1 MTCKILFTAGAK
13 GGSGKTTAARFLI
26 SYLQDHEA
34 YPLLL
39 DLDDENRSL
48 SRFYPEAFRVDIHQ
62 EFAHDVLI
70 EKATSG
76 HHPLIVADLKA
87 GTGHEVLQWFLEVP
101 FEQLKKEAVEFL
113 CLGSIT
119 SAPDSVQSFLNWA
132 TALENRVNYLVF
144 KNLKDGDQLYDY
156 ERTRQAIEFQ
166 ERTRPRHVVIPKLS
180 ARYQTELEIRCLTI
194 SEVLNG
200 ENGISARGNPLGP
213 VLSSLMGRARLR
225 NYQQGIYDQLDAVQ
239 EVLLPT
245 MLSPTGTSV

>member
-1 MTCKILFTAGAK
+1 MACKVLFTAGAK
-13 GGSGKTTAARFLI
+13 GGSGKTTAARLI
-26 SYLQDHEA
+26 VSYLQDHGIP
-34 YPLLL
+34 PLIL

-76 HHPLIVADLKA
+76 HYPLIVADLKA

-101 FEQLKKEAVEFL
+101 FEQLKKDCVEFL
-113 CLGSIT
+113 CIGSIT

-132 TALENRVNYLVF
+132 TALENRVSYLVF

-156 ERTRQAIEFQ
+156 ERTQQAIQFQ
-166 ERTRPRHVVIPKLS
+166 DRTRPSHVVIPKLS
-180 ARYQTELEIRCLTI
+180 PRYQTELEIRSLTI

-225 NYQQGIYDQLDAVQ
+225 NYQQVIYDQLDAVQ

-245 MLSPTGTSV
+245 MLSRTELSV